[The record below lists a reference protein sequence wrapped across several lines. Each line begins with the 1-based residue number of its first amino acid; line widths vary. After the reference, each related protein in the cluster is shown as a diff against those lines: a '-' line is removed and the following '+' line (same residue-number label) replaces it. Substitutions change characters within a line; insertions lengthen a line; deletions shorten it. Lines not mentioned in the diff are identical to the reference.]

1 MDTGDRRKYELQLI
15 RNYFNKLVELN
26 VKDFSWESCWNEYK
40 IGGLERWLW
49 FLVYFC
55 GQNGQEMMKWAQ
67 YFHNQ
72 IKDFVHDHG
81 IRPEDVTQPR
91 P

>member
-1 MDTGDRRKYELQLI
+1 METGDRRKYEMQLI

-26 VKDFSWESCWNEYK
+26 VKVFIWESCWNEFK

-55 GQNGQEMMKWAQ
+55 GQNGQEMIKWTQ